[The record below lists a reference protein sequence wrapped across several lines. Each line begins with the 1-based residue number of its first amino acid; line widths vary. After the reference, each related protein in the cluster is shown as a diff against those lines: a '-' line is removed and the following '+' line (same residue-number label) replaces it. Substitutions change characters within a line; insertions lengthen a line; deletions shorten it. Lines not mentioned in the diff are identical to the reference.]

1 MSMILDAL
9 KRSREAEPAAG
20 SVPSVDTEHYIPSG
34 TMPRALWRRPLPAV
48 ILILTVITIALAV
61 GWQSDTGEVPAN
73 EAVPVKPKAFVPTQ
87 PLSAAAAAAGQTSSV
102 SAPPPAP
109 MQTSP
114 EAQAP
119 TDAGASTGVAVA
131 ALYDESRNGGPGA
144 QVGEIEAGDTTSG
157 ADFGDSPAISPK
169 PKQSVAVEPPDGN
182 LAGSENSG
190 RDSGAL
196 AAGEGS
202 DRSQDDDV
210 AGSQADAEEQPLDM
224 AELLERA
231 QRELGQS
238 TLEPHPAPLLED
250 LSQQKKN
257 AIPSIIYLQ
266 HDWSGMGSTS
276 SVVLNGTTLSEG
288 QRAGAIAV
296 QEILSDSVILKWR
309 DTEFRLR
316 ALNSW
321 VNL

>member
-9 KRSREAEPAAG
+9 KRSREADPAAG
-20 SVPSVDTEHYIPSG
+20 SVPSVDTEHYIPLG
-34 TMPRALWRRPLPAV
+34 TTPRALWRRPLPAV
-48 ILILTVITIALAV
+48 ILILAVSAIALAI
-61 GWQSDTGEVPAN
+61 GWRSDPGEAPAT
-73 EAVPVKPKAFVPTQ
+73 EAVPVKPKASVPTQ
-87 PLSAAAAAAGQTSSV
+87 SLPAAAAQTSSV

-109 MQTSP
+109 MQASP
-114 EAQAP
+114 DAQAP
-119 TDAGASTGVAVA
+119 SDAGASAGAAVA
-131 ALYDESRNGGPGA
+131 ALYDQSRNRDPGA
-144 QVGEIEAGDTTSG
+144 QVGEIEAGDITSG
-157 ADFGDSPAISPK
+157 ADFGDSPGMSPK
-169 PKQSVAVEPPDGN
+169 PWQGVPVEPPGSY
-182 LAGSENSG
+182 LAGPENSG

-196 AAGEGS
+196 AAGDGS
-202 DRSQDDDV
+202 DRSQDDEV
-210 AGSQADAEEQPLDM
+210 AGSQADAEEQPLDV

-257 AIPSIIYLQ
+257 AIPSIMYLQ

>member
-1 MSMILDAL
+1 MS
-9 KRSREAEPAAG
+9 PTPWQG
-20 SVPSVDTEHYIPSG
+20 VP
-34 TMPRALWRRPLPAV
+34 
-48 ILILTVITIALAV
+48 
-61 GWQSDTGEVPAN
+61 
-73 EAVPVKPKAFVPTQ
+73 
-87 PLSAAAAAAGQTSSV
+87 
-102 SAPPPAP
+102 
-109 MQTSP
+109 
-114 EAQAP
+114 
-119 TDAGASTGVAVA
+119 
-131 ALYDESRNGGPGA
+131 
-144 QVGEIEAGDTTSG
+144 
-157 ADFGDSPAISPK
+157 
-169 PKQSVAVEPPDGN
+169 VEPPGN
-182 LAGSENSG
+182 DRAGTENSG
-190 RDSGAL
+190 HDSGAL
-196 AAGEGS
+196 AAGDGS
-202 DRSQDDDV
+202 DRSQDDEV
-210 AGSQADAEEQPLDM
+210 AGSQADAEEQPLDV

-257 AIPSIIYLQ
+257 AIPSIMYLQ